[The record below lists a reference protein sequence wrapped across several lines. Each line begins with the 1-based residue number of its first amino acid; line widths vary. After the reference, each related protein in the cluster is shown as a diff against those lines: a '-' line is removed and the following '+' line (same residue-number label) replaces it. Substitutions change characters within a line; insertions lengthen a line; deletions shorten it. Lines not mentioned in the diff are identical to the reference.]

1 MPVRLIAAAGACAG
15 ACILFAFI
23 FGYHQGAEKV
33 RQDMAIQA
41 AAQAEDA
48 RKTEKAL
55 QKKLNAITEDYL
67 HEIEEYKKT
76 INAYS
81 DFDINGLSDARA
93 CPGSVPRKAE
103 NKPGFICYTPAD
115 IQGKIKASLDIAAE
129 CDELA
134 IKYNA
139 LLKSVSAVREEK
151 R

>member
-1 MPVRLIAAAGACAG
+1 MEAAMPVRYLIAAAGAAV
-15 ACILFAFI
+15 LFAFAC
-23 FGYHQGAEKV
+23 GYHQGAEKV
-33 RQDMAIQA
+33 KRDMAIQA

-55 QKKLNAITEDYL
+55 QKKLNGITENYL

-81 DFDINGLSDARA
+81 DVDINSLSDARA

-115 IQGKIKASLDIAAE
+115 IQGKIKESLDIAAE

-134 IKYNA
+134 IRYKA
-139 LLKSVSAVREEK
+139 LIESCK
-151 R
+151 